1 MTDENLVKMF
11 KEGNEWCFNEI
22 YNRYYNKLLTYAVFL
37 MKSRQ
42 DAEEVVNTSLFK
54 AFKYLNKFRGEAS
67 LATWLFQILRNQTF
81 NLYRIKRSRGVFV
94 TQSLEITTP
103 EKSPFI
109 IEITDSNNLP
119 ENFLISQEITEC
131 IMAAIDDLPEAMKET
146 AFLYLIEKLPL
157 DTIAKQL
164 NCPTGTVRSRTFRI
178 RKHMKRKYLV
188 PRRRFLPLNRRYSI
202 TL

>member
-11 KEGNEWCFNEI
+11 KDGNEWCFNEI
-22 YNRYYNKLLTYAVFL
+22 YNRYYNRLYGYAVKYL
-37 MKSRQ
+37 LSKE
-42 DAEEVVNTSLFK
+42 DAEEVVNTALFK

-178 RKHMKRKYLV
+178 RKHISK
-188 PRRRFLPLNRRYSI
+188 FLADLEQR
-202 TL
+202 

>member
-81 NLYRIKRSRGVFV
+81 SLYRLKRSRGVFV
-94 TQSLEITTP
+94 TQSLEVITSDNT
-103 EKSPFI
+103 SFI
-109 IEITDSNNLP
+109 MEITDYKSLP

-131 IMAAIDDLPEAMKET
+131 IMAAIDNLPEYMKET
-146 AFLYLIEKLPL
+146 ASLYLIEKLPL
-157 DTIAKQL
+157 NTIARHL
-164 NCPTGTVRSRTFRI
+164 NCPTGTVRSRTSRI
-178 RKHMKRKYLV
+178 RKHISKFLEDLE
-188 PRRRFLPLNRRYSI
+188 RR
-202 TL
+202 

>member
-81 NLYRIKRSRGVFV
+81 SLYRLKRSKGAFV
-94 TQSLEITTP
+94 TQSLEIITP

-109 IEITDSNNLP
+109 MEITDSKNLP
-119 ENFLISQEITEC
+119 ENFLINQEITEC
-131 IMAAIDDLPEAMKET
+131 IMAAIDNLPEYMKET
-146 AFLYLIEKLPL
+146 ASLYLIEKLPL
-157 DTIAKQL
+157 DTIAKHL
-164 NCPTGTVRSRTFRI
+164 NCPTGTIRSRTFRI
-178 RKHMKRKYLV
+178 RKHISK
-188 PRRRFLPLNRRYSI
+188 FLADLE
-202 TL
+202 

>member
-81 NLYRIKRSRGVFV
+81 SLYRLKRCKRVYV
-94 TQSLEITTP
+94 TQSLEVITP
-103 EKSPFI
+103 GNPSFI
-109 IEITDSNNLP
+109 MGIMDCKNLP
-119 ENFLISQEITEC
+119 EKILISREIADC
-131 IMAAIDDLPEAMKET
+131 IMDAIDDLSEAMKET

-157 DTIAKQL
+157 DTIAKHL
-164 NCPTGTVRSRTFRI
+164 NCTTRTIRSRTSRI
-178 RKHMKRKYLV
+178 RKRISK
-188 PRRRFLPLNRRYSI
+188 FLADLE
-202 TL
+202 